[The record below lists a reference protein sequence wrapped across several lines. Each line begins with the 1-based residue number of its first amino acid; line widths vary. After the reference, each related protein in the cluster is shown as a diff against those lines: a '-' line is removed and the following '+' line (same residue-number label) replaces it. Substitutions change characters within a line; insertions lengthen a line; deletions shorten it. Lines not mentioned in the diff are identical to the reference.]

1 MDSQTQLGLELLAAA
16 LVLGLLGNTMLYAAP
31 WGLGATLWTLA
42 LAATAFGLTR
52 RWHASAL
59 GTARWFLLPLAGLAL
74 LYVSRDAALLKLAD
88 GVAVAAAMAFGVQRR
103 QAAARLPETAEP
115 PGLFTASAGA
125 LVRWPRFLV
134 RGIEWRALAAEGRGQ
149 RAAAVTRGLL
159 LAAPVLLVFGVLLAA
174 SDALFEQLVVGVL
187 DVNAAAW
194 PGDLLRTA
202 VLAWV
207 VGGFLL
213 GLLVVHRR
221 EQEVEAAEDAAAAG
235 RLSLG
240 VVEVGVV
247 LGLLNALLAAF
258 VLTQLAY
265 FFGGHRLVLDTA
277 DLTVADYA
285 RRGFFELVLV
295 AALALPLMLGLRR
308 LLRVGAARD
317 VRIFD
322 ALAGLQVALL
332 VLILASAAQRM
343 WLYQDIFGLTE
354 LRLYVSAFLGWLAVV
369 LVWFGATVLRDQAA
383 RFVPGVVLAG
393 FVLVAGLHAA
403 NPEAVIVRVN
413 AARAAEGKP
422 FDPDYLIA
430 RSADAVPA
438 LLRVLPTLPA
448 EHRAEV
454 AFGLLDRWHDPAAR
468 DWRTW
473 NRARR
478 TAHRAVHAEASRLH
492 RILADA
498 DDYRP
503 GQVWESATHPPRR

>member
-1 MDSQTQLGLELLAAA
+1 MDSQTHLGLELLAAA

-31 WGLGATLWTLA
+31 WGLGAALWTLA
-42 LAATAFGLTR
+42 LAATAYGLTR
-52 RWHASAL
+52 RWHASTL
-59 GTARWFLLPLAGLAL
+59 GTACWLLLPLVGLAL

-103 QAAARLPETAEP
+103 QAAARLPETSEP
-115 PGLFTASAGA
+115 PGLLTTSAGA

-134 RGIEWRALAAEGRGQ
+134 RGIEWRTVAAEGRGQ

-174 SDALFEQLVVGVL
+174 SDALFEQLVAGLL
-187 DVNAAAW
+187 DVELARW
-194 PGDLLRTA
+194 PGHVLRT
-202 VLAWV
+202 VLLAWV

-221 EQEVEAAEDAAAAG
+221 GAGETEEAEEPG
-235 RLSLG
+235 RLALG

-247 LGLLNALLAAF
+247 LGLLNALLAVF

-265 FFGGHRLVLDTA
+265 FFGGHRLVLETA

-308 LLRVGAARD
+308 LLRVRAGRD
-317 VRIFD
+317 VRIFNG
-322 ALAGLQVALL
+322 LAGLQVGLL
-332 VLILASAAQRM
+332 VLVLASAAQRM
-343 WLYQDIFGLTE
+343 WLYQDLFGLTE
-354 LRLYVSAFLGWLAVV
+354 LRLYASAFLGWLAVV
-369 LVWFGATVLRDQAA
+369 LVWFGASVLQDQAA
-383 RFVPGVVLAG
+383 RFVPGVVAAG
-393 FVLVAGLHAA
+393 FVLVVGLHAV

-413 AARAAEGKP
+413 AARAAEGQP
-422 FDPDYLIA
+422 FDPTYLLA

-438 LLRVLPTLPA
+438 LLHVLPTLPA
-448 EHRAEV
+448 DHRAEV
-454 AFGLLDRWHDPAAR
+454 AFGLLDRWHDPTAE

-478 TAHRAVHAEASRLH
+478 TARRAVHAEAGRLH
-492 RILADA
+492 GILADA
-498 DDYRP
+498 EDFRP
-503 GQVWESATHPPRR
+503 GQVWESAAHSPSR